1 MMGYQHSQKH
11 PVHLQPNEEQ
21 RAVNAAL
28 FNLVQ
33 TLNQTVIQKQEGD
46 GDEDDTIQI

>member
-1 MMGYQHSQKH
+1 MMGYQHSRKH

-33 TLNQTVIQKQEGD
+33 TLNQTIIQKQEGD
-46 GDEDDTIQI
+46 EDKDGTI